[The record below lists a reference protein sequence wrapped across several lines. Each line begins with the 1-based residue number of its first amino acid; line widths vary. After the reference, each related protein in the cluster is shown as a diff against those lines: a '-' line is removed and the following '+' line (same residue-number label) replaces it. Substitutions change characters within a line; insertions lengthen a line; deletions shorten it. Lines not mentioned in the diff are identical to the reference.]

1 MKEILFICLLCSVIG
16 FVLSILMIK
25 RYLWESSLSS
35 KWKLTS
41 GPNTLW
47 NDIVVYKRTT
57 EQENGRIGVW
67 FNLIGAFYGAMMV
80 SALNLAILQITKC
93 RFDLL
98 RFIKWMT
105 CASTAL
111 CQRRRVARAFSTLQP
126 IFHSHPAWVRC
137 DFVGSI
143 DKDGDA
149 GNYYFPA
156 ITFPEIFILQV
167 ITASSFGIIVFRSE
181 VFRHP

>member
-1 MKEILFICLLCSVIG
+1 MIDIMFICLLCSVIG

-25 RYLWESSLSS
+25 KYLWERSLSS
-35 KWKLTS
+35 KWKLMS
-41 GPNTLW
+41 GSSTFL

-98 RFIKWMT
+98 RFIK
-105 CASTAL
+105 
-111 CQRRRVARAFSTLQP
+111 
-126 IFHSHPAWVRC
+126 
-137 DFVGSI
+137 
-143 DKDGDA
+143 
-149 GNYYFPA
+149 
-156 ITFPEIFILQV
+156 
-167 ITASSFGIIVFRSE
+167 
-181 VFRHP
+181 